1 MKKRIALIVGG
12 IGMLIVIAA
21 VGFLFVGT
29 AEPVLHPLWGVG
41 FSQKH
46 AAALRLDWQK
56 VYLAMLDDLRVKR
69 VKTSVDWDLIEPER
83 DEFYFDDIDWQ
94 VEQAEQRDAQ
104 MLLVFGMKT
113 LRWPECHVPEWAKGL
128 SKDEQQEEILEIIR
142 QVVNRYKDSSAV
154 FAWQVENEPM
164 FPFGDCPWKDRE
176 FLKKEVKLARELDS
190 SRKIVISD
198 SGELSLWMRAA
209 QIGDVVST
217 TMYRKVWFHEFGRYL
232 EYPLAPVFYARKA
245 SMIKFLYGKEVMV
258 GELQAEP
265 WGAGKL
271 LYDVSFEEQERA
283 FNLAQFDKNIE
294 YAQKTGLDTFY
305 LWGAEWWYWRKEKT
319 NDASYWEK
327 ARSLF

>member
-154 FAWQVENEPM
+154 FAGQVENEPM

-232 EYPLAPVFYARKA
+232 EYPLAPVFYADTQ
-245 SMIKFLYGKEVMV
+245 G
-258 GELQAEP
+258 
-265 WGAGKL
+265 
-271 LYDVSFEEQERA
+271 
-283 FNLAQFDKNIE
+283 
-294 YAQKTGLDTFY
+294 TG
-305 LWGAEWWYWRKEKT
+305 
-319 NDASYWEK
+319 
-327 ARSLF
+327 